1 MNDILFPHDKIR
13 DIQDNLVEDIH
24 HCIDNKKSLIAHAP
38 TGLGKT
44 AASLA
49 PALTY
54 GLKNKK
60 TIFFLTSRHTQ
71 HQIAIDTLKKIKQKH
86 NVDIVISDIIG
97 KKHMCLQTGV
107 ETLYTNQFFEY
118 CKSLREEGKCE
129 FYNNT
134 YSSTN
139 KLSVRGKKILN
150 ELLVDGTSTTKEI
163 IETCKS
169 SPEPLCPYEIAQQ
182 LAKSAN
188 VIIADYY
195 YLFNPSI
202 RNSFLNK
209 INKELNDIIIIV
221 DEAHNLPERIRELMT
236 VRITKKALDGAE
248 REAKK
253 QNYEE
258 TASIIANIRKAIIQ
272 LTEDLNQTNSDKLI
286 SKQAFMKKVEQ
297 YNNYEKMVDD
307 LSYVGKEI
315 REQKQRSYIAA
326 LAEALETWKGEDV
339 GFVRYLKKEE
349 DNILLCYRCLD
360 PSIYTADVVNA
371 AHSVIM
377 MSGTLNP
384 TYMYKDLLGF
394 NNAIERD
401 YQSPFPEENRL
412 CMIIPETSTK
422 FTARNEQQYR
432 RIAEIASGIGNS
444 IKGNIAFFFPSY
456 YILSQV
462 EKHMR
467 TLYEKTLFTEQ
478 SRSTTEEKHDMIE
491 RFKGYKDK
499 GAGLL
504 AVATGSYGEGIDL
517 PGDLLK
523 AVVIIGLPLQ
533 KPDLETQELINYYD
547 LKFKKGW
554 DYGYLF
560 PAFNKTLQNAGRC
573 IRSKNDRGVIVFL
586 DERYAWSNYLR
597 CFPKDMNIKIT
608 KDYKVEIV
616 EFFWNTN
623 KNN

>member
-1 MNDILFPHDKIR
+1 MKDEILFPHDEIR
-13 DIQDNLVEDIH
+13 DIQDTLIEDIQ
-24 HCIDNKKSLIAHAP
+24 HCIENKKSLVAHAP

-54 GLKNKK
+54 ALKNKK

-71 HQIAIDTLKKIKQKH
+71 HQIAIDTLKKIKEKH
-86 NVDIVISDIIG
+86 GTDIVISDIIG
-97 KKHMCLQTGV
+97 KKHMCLQSGV
-107 ETLYTNQFFEY
+107 ETLYSNQFFEY
-118 CKSLREEGKCE
+118 CKSLREDGKCE

-134 YSSTN
+134 YTN
-139 KLSVRGKKILN
+139 GTKLSVRSKKVLN
-150 ELLVDGTSTTKEI
+150 DLLIRGTCTTKEI
-163 IETCKS
+163 IQASEE
-169 SPEPLCPYEIAQQ
+169 SPEKLCPYEIAQQ
-182 LAKSAN
+182 MAKSAN

-202 RNSFLNK
+202 RNNFLNK
-209 INKELNDIIIIV
+209 IGKDIEDIIIIV

-236 VRITKKALDGAE
+236 VRITKKGLDAAE
-248 REAKK
+248 KEANKLG
-253 QNYEE
+253 YEE
-258 TASIIANIRKAIIQ
+258 TSDMIKNIKNAILD
-272 LTEDLNQTNSDKLI
+272 LTEQLDQRNPDMLI
-286 SKQAFMKKVEQ
+286 SKQAFMKKIEQ
-297 YNNYEKMVDD
+297 YNNYDKMVDD
-307 LSYVGKEI
+307 LAFIGKEI
-315 REQKQRSYIAA
+315 REEKQRSYIAA
-326 LAEALETWKGEDV
+326 LAEALEIWKGEDL
-339 GFVRYLKKEE
+339 GFVRYLRKEE

-384 TYMYKDLLGF
+384 TYMYRDLLGF
-394 NNAIERD
+394 KNVIEKD
-401 YQSPFPEENRL
+401 YESPFPEENRL
-412 CMIIPETSTK
+412 CMVVPETSTK
-422 FTARNEQQYR
+422 FTARSEQQYR
-432 RIAEIASGIGNS
+432 RIAEICANIGNN
-444 IKGNIAFFFPSY
+444 IPGNVAFFFPSY
-456 YILSQV
+456 YLLGQV
-462 EKHMR
+462 EKFMK

-478 SRSTTEEKHDMIE
+478 SRSTNEEKHNMIE
-491 RFKGYKDK
+491 RFKSYKDK

-547 LKFKKGW
+547 KKFQKGW

-586 DERYAWSNYLR
+586 DERYAWKNYFR
-597 CFPKDMNIKIT
+597 CFPKDMHIKIT
-608 KDYKVEIV
+608 RDFNIEIV
-616 EFFWNTN
+616 EFFQQ
-623 KNN
+623 